1 MDLAFIY
8 AKDGK
13 VRCLN
18 LEQANSRNEKLKADG
33 WKHTATLNLCVWL
46 EFLMNDLS
54 EANIVTELKKLLN

>member
-8 AKDGK
+8 VKDGK
-13 VRCLN
+13 VKCLN
-18 LEQANSRNEKLKADG
+18 HEQAHSRDDKLKADG

-54 EANIVTELKKLLN
+54 EANVATELKKLLN